1 MDSLRIIRRRRLWVT
16 AGGGA
21 LGIDLSPLYSEP
33 PTSARTL
40 ALRRC
45 GPMKFPRRV
54 GEDGRLIAQP
64 YPFDNVPRDL
74 LLAAIVESRGARIS
88 VTE

>member
-1 MDSLRIIRRRRLWVT
+1 MAGLWALIYRLSIPSLR
-16 AGGGA
+16 
-21 LGIDLSPLYSEP
+21 PQLY
-33 PTSARTL
+33 TL

-45 GPMKFPRRV
+45 GPMKFPGRAE
-54 GEDGRLIAQP
+54 EDGRLIAQP

-74 LLAAIVESRGARIS
+74 LLAAIVESRSARIG